1 MHDVPAYLCPSRV
14 TVLALKFVYYVYLD
28 GKNAALSSTS
38 DYISTIAYRKAK
50 GDEYRLA
57 G

>member
-1 MHDVPAYLCPSRV
+1 
-14 TVLALKFVYYVYLD
+14 VYYMYLD